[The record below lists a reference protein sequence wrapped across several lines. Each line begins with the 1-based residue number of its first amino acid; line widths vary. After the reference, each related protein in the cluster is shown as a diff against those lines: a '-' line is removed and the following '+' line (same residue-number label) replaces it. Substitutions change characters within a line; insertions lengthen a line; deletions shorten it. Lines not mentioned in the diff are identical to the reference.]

1 MVLLSSVSPIGGGAM
16 KEVEQKV
23 AVAANDDCTVADS
36 ADAPP
41 LVVVYDM
48 KGSEVVFRTIR
59 YYDKSPMEAVG
70 DCKMVIGKSFGDAMK
85 ADLTSRGIESRVTT
99 VDSADEAVGQVF
111 GIKRGDTKVEM
122 KIQH

>member
-1 MVLLSSVSPIGGGAM
+1 MSD
-16 KEVEQKV
+16 VEQKV

-48 KGSEVVFRTIR
+48 RGNEVVFRTIR
-59 YYDKSPMEAVG
+59 YYDKSLLEAVG
-70 DCKMVIGKSFGDAMK
+70 DCKMLIGKAFGDGLK
-85 ADLTSRGIESRVTT
+85 ADLESRGIETRLTT
-99 VDSADEAVGQVF
+99 VDSSDEAVGQVF
-111 GIKRGDTKVEM
+111 GIKRGDAKVEM